1 MRICI
6 TLDDVLRAKTYQ
18 FGKIYKKNI
27 DPDVELENLDLSSGD
42 FQKIFG
48 FKNKKEYEKFLYEDC
63 AFEIFSEAP
72 ECDKMLG
79 KALNLWQ
86 LSLEDDD
93 DIPEPIDLI
102 ISNTREFN
110 QSIGFT
116 YFFLS
121 KLATRIRK
129 VFFPKDSN
137 DIWKVCDLLVT
148 ADPLLLNNTP
158 SGKVVVKIITE
169 YNKDCKADYEYDSMI
184 DFLND
189 KKTIYNILKNYG
201 C

>member
-48 FKNKKEYEKFLYEDC
+48 FKNKKEYEKFLYDDC
-63 AFEIFSEAP
+63 AFEIFGEAP
-72 ECDKMLG
+72 ECDKMLS
-79 KALNLWQ
+79 KNLNLWQ
-86 LSLEDDD
+86 LRLEDDD
-93 DIPEPIDLI
+93 EISEPVELLL
-102 ISNTREFN
+102 SNTREFN
-110 QSIGFT
+110 QSLGFT

-129 VFFPKDSN
+129 VFFPKDYME
-137 DIWKVCDLLVT
+137 IWDACDVLIT
-148 ADPLLLNNTP
+148 ADPKLLSNKP
-158 SGKVVVKIITE
+158 EGKTSIKIVTD
-169 YNKDCKADYEYDSMI
+169 YNKDCECDYQYNSML

-189 KKTIYNILKNYG
+189 NEIIHKVLG
-201 C
+201 

>member
-27 DPDVELENLDLSSGD
+27 DPDIELENLDLSSGD

-48 FKNKKEYEKFLYEDC
+48 FKSKKEFDKFLYEDC
-63 AFEIFSEAP
+63 AFEIFAEAP

-79 KALNLWQ
+79 KALHLWQ
-86 LSLEDDD
+86 LGLEDDD
-93 DIPEPIDLI
+93 EIPEPIDLI
-102 ISNTREFN
+102 LSNPREFN

-129 VFFPKDSN
+129 AFFPKDYMEIWN
-137 DIWKVCDLLVT
+137 ACDILIT
-148 ADPLLLNNTP
+148 ADPKLLQNKP
-158 SGKVVVKIITE
+158 EGKKAVKIITD
-169 YNKDCKADYEYDSMI
+169 YNKNCPADYEYESML
-184 DFLND
+184 DFVND
-189 KKTIYNILKNYG
+189 KDIMYKMLR
-201 C
+201 